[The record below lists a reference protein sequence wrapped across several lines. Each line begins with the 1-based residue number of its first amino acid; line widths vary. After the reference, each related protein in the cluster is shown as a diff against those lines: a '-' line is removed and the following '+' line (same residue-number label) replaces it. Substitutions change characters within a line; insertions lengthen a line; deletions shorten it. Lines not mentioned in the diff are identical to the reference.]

1 MKMLLAQYHW
11 KLLKANIFVNC
22 SLWSSEH
29 HEHHKYIWNGIVLKG
44 KSQLGMKKLN
54 CKQQWK
60 LVCDFEVSLHVLNFI
75 IYDWSVHLLTCQNQI
90 KVFMVFFFFYSHS
103 NIWITDNKLKILGL
117 YFIEVLS
124 ITFGSMIN
132 ILGPPVYC
140 LAGFLSWKC
149 IFTNCLLQSAP
160 SRTHQYTLWEDK
172 IIQNIS
178 WDKQ

>member
-1 MKMLLAQYHW
+1 MEWYCVERKKSIRNEKT
-11 KLLKANIFVNC
+11 KLQTAMEI
-22 SLWSSEH
+22 SLWFWSFFACPELYNLWLVSTLTNLSES
-29 HEHHKYIWNGIVLKG
+29 NQG
-44 KSQLGMKKLN
+44 
-54 CKQQWK
+54 
-60 LVCDFEVSLHVLNFI
+60 
-75 IYDWSVHLLTCQNQI
+75 VHGFC
-90 KVFMVFFFFYSHS
+90 FFFYSHS

-132 ILGPPVYC
+132 ILEPPVYC